1 MPNKSGMVKY
11 KTNIILDYRGVREH
25 DNLFILNCRKDE
37 VILGLPWLWAINL
50 EINWKDSRV
59 MITPSNYRW
68 TTGESPEVL
77 EQWYLLWYM
86 LHNKVAHI
94 KDELYDTFKT
104 WTLIQC
110 AKFFNT
116 SGCILEFVIKW
127 MTISMIIAQ
136 EATKEKVTL
145 PMAFKEYKDVFSKKK
160 NPPNYHPLDHMTMPS
175 NLRIR
180 LYPNGPRLTCSI
192 PSNIKPAK
200 SSLKNTSR
208 QGKSPPQSLPRPCH
222 FSLSRRKK
230 LGNNALVKIISTSIT
245 IPSRTPTLFP
255 LSLTSLI
262 NHKDHQSS
270 PNLTYNRNITMSLS
284 NQRTDGKLPSPL
296 H

>member
-175 NLRIR
+175 NSRIV
-180 LYPNGPRLTCSI
+180 CI
-192 PSNIKPAK
+192 PMGQGLPAQFHWT
-200 SSLKNTSR
+200 SSLQRVHWRIPQDRENLPLKV
-208 QGKSPPQSLPRPCH
+208 SPSHAILLCQEKRSWETMP
-222 FSLSRRKK
+222 LSR
-230 LGNNALVKIISTSIT
+230 
-245 IPSRTPTLFP
+245 
-255 LSLTSLI
+255 LSVP
-262 NHKDHQSS
+262 Q
-270 PNLTYNRNITMSLS
+270 
-284 NQRTDGKLPSPL
+284 
-296 H
+296 